1 MVQAT
6 EDALVV
12 LSGGQDS
19 TACLGLAVA
28 NHVTVRAVTF
38 NYGQR
43 HVREVDAARDIAE
56 FFNVE
61 LETVSLGSHPLQST
75 SPLVDHSAE
84 LEQYVNYEQMDQIIG
99 DRVEATFVPM
109 RNALFLTLAANRA
122 ACTGTKHI
130 YTGVCQADGANY
142 PDCRAEFISSMS
154 TTVNMALGNDE
165 DSFAAQM
172 KIVTPLIYL
181 TKAESIRLA
190 RGIPGVFQA
199 WAMSHTSY
207 DGAYPP
213 TGHDHATVLRAK
225 GFELAVFPDP
235 LIVRAWL
242 EGLMDLPETANYQIV
257 KESEIS
263 SILELC
269 QVIEAKL
276 LITGQPNVQ

>member
-1 MVQAT
+1 MAQAT

-19 TACLGLAVA
+19 TLCLGLAFA
-28 NHVTVRAVTF
+28 NHINVKAITF
-38 NYGQR
+38 HYGQR
-43 HVREVDAARDIAE
+43 HSIEIDAARRITR
-56 FFNVE
+56 FFQVPIEVVNMGPI
-61 LETVSLGSHPLQST
+61 LEST
-75 SPLVDHSAE
+75 SPLVDHDAE
-84 LEQYVNYEQMDQIIG
+84 LEQYVNYEQMEQIIG
-99 DRVEATFVPM
+99 DRVETTFVPM

-122 ACTGTKHI
+122 ACIGTKYV
-130 YTGVCQADGANY
+130 YTGVCQQDGANY
-142 PDCRAEFISSMS
+142 PDCRSSFITAMS
-154 TTVNMALGNDE
+154 TMVNEALGNDT

-190 RGIPGVFQA
+190 RGVPGVFQA

-207 DGAYPP
+207 DGTYPP
-213 TGHDHATVLRAK
+213 TGRDHATILRAR
-225 GFELAVFPDP
+225 GFQIAALPDP

-257 KESEIS
+257 KENEVA

-269 QVIEAKL
+269 QVIGAQTL
-276 LITGQPNVQ
+276 MVDQSNAD

>member
-1 MVQAT
+1 MAQAT

-19 TACLGLAVA
+19 TLCLGLAVS
-28 NHVTVRAVTF
+28 NHVNVRAVTF

-43 HVREVDAARDIAE
+43 HYRELAAARDIAK
-56 FFNVE
+56 FFQVE
-61 LETVSLGSHPLQST
+61 LEVAYLGSVLQST
-75 SPLVDHSAE
+75 SPLVDHDAE

-99 DRVEATFVPM
+99 DRVETTFVPM

-130 YTGVCQADGANY
+130 YTGVCQQDGANY
-142 PDCRAEFISSMS
+142 PDCRASFITAMS
-154 TTVNMALGNDE
+154 NMVNEALGNNA

-172 KIVTPLIYL
+172 KIITPLIYL

-190 RGIPGVFQA
+190 RGIPGMFQA

-213 TGHDHATVLRAK
+213 MGHDHATVLRAK
-225 GFELAVFPDP
+225 GFHLAGLPDP

-263 SILELC
+263 SVAELC
-269 QVIEAKL
+269 EVIGAQI
-276 LITGQPNVQ
+276 LITGQPNAE